1 MSQQPIQITGR
12 VVCPPEVR
20 TAIDAVTLR
29 TVPILRIKLDV
40 EGQDRPVH
48 VEQEF
53 CFANAQGA
61 EAAARRYAVGSL
73 LKVDVDMQQL
83 QLTFRQVQHIH
94 LLERPATHQIG
105 G

>member
-73 LKVDVDMQQL
+73 LKVDMQQL